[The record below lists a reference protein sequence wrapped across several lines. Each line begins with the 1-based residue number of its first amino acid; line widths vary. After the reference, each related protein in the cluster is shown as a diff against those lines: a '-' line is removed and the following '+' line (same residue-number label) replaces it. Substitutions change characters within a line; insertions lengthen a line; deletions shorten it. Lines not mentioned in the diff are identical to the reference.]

1 MRALGWEC
9 KEASIRNRDG
19 SLSWQVDAARL
30 GHKIV
35 AWGRTQT
42 EAWETACRQARR
54 VHGAGRSR
62 SEPQ

>member
-9 KEASIRNRDG
+9 KEASFRNRDG

-42 EAWETACRQARR
+42 EAWEAACRQARR
-54 VHGAGRSR
+54 VHGGNVTCKA
-62 SEPQ
+62 